1 MHKDILFCAKNKIK
15 VVYLHYNKTKMRKIA
30 LVLYLFAIAMLT
42 FSIPVMPGRTK
53 RINIGNNKVITA
65 ELFGDESFKYWQSAD
80 GEQYEYM
87 PKNGIH
93 AKLSNKLL
101 TRSINIAMQKRTMR
115 MLNSIKATRSSTGNK
130 KALVILVN
138 FQDTHFLE
146 NSTPQ
151 LYESILNQTGF
162 NESPFVGSAHDYFMN
177 QSNGLFNLSFDVAG
191 PVTLAHP
198 YAYYGANDDS
208 NGEDSHPEE
217 MIIEAC
223 KAIATTTD
231 FSKYDWDGDGE
242 VEQVFVVYAGHG
254 EADYDNPDLIWPHKW
269 SLSASPHKKALK
281 ISGEKI
287 NVYACASELNHLGN
301 IAGIGAFC
309 HEFSHCLG
317 LPDMYNTTNTKDNG
331 IGYNSLMAA
340 GSYLGGGY
348 CPCGYSAYEKTSCG
362 WITPKTL
369 KNDTTITNLETT
381 TNNGDAYIMYNDANN
396 DEYYILENRQRK
408 GWDTYL
414 PDSGMLAMHIDYSR
428 DAWESNTVN
437 NTTDHHRISAIWVKD
452 SLTANTIP
460 AAEIY
465 NKGKDGSNYLD
476 IALNDVKANEDNT
489 IDFAFRKY
497 NFQDTKITG
506 DTLFHESFD
515 KCMGKGGNDNNWTG
529 RYFLG
534 RSFNP
539 DHEGWSNTNAYSGY
553 KCAKFGTTKV
563 NGTTASPEF
572 SMNGKATL
580 TFRIATFQNDN
591 KSIDVHA
598 GNTSFSML
606 ENKSGKWAS
615 FSFDFEYSGKTT
627 VEFVTTGRLIID
639 DVAVVKL
646 KETNTETEEGTGI
659 TEIKTIDNNQNIY
672 NVMGQYVGNNIS
684 RLPKGI
690 YIKGGKKI
698 FINR

>member
-1 MHKDILFCAKNKIK
+1 M
-15 VVYLHYNKTKMRKIA
+15 
-30 LVLYLFAIAMLT
+30 
-42 FSIPVMPGRTK
+42 
-53 RINIGNNKVITA
+53 
-65 ELFGDESFKYWQSAD
+65 
-80 GEQYEYM
+80 
-87 PKNGIH
+87 
-93 AKLSNKLL
+93 
-101 TRSINIAMQKRTMR
+101 
-115 MLNSIKATRSSTGNK
+115 
-130 KALVILVN
+130 
-138 FQDTHFLE
+138 
-146 NSTPQ
+146 
-151 LYESILNQTGF
+151 
-162 NESPFVGSAHDYFMN
+162 
-177 QSNGLFNLSFDVAG
+177 
-191 PVTLAHP
+191 
-198 YAYYGANDDS
+198 
-208 NGEDSHPEE
+208 
-217 MIIEAC
+217 
-223 KAIATTTD
+223 
-231 FSKYDWDGDGE
+231 
-242 VEQVFVVYAGHG
+242 
-254 EADYDNPDLIWPHKW
+254 
-269 SLSASPHKKALK
+269 
-281 ISGEKI
+281 
-287 NVYACASELNHLGN
+287 
-301 IAGIGAFC
+301 
-309 HEFSHCLG
+309 
-317 LPDMYNTTNTKDNG
+317 
-331 IGYNSLMAA
+331 
-340 GSYLGGGY
+340 
-348 CPCGYSAYEKTSCG
+348 
-362 WITPKTL
+362 
-369 KNDTTITNLETT
+369 
-381 TNNGDAYIMYNDANN
+381 
-396 DEYYILENRQRK
+396 
-408 GWDTYL
+408 
-414 PDSGMLAMHIDYSR
+414 
-428 DAWESNTVN
+428 
-437 NTTDHHRISAIWVKD
+437 
-452 SLTANTIP
+452 
-460 AAEIY
+460 
-465 NKGKDGSNYLD
+465 
-476 IALNDVKANEDNT
+476 NDVKANEDNT

-606 ENKSGKWAS
+606 ENKSGKWTS

-659 TEIKTIDNNQNIY
+659 TEINAIDNNQNIY